1 MTPAARLDA
10 AVAAY
15 RANPSRA
22 AVAELAAAQ
31 RAYHNKD
38 KNR

>member
-22 AVAELAAAQ
+22 AMAELAAAQ
-31 RAYHNKD
+31 RAYHNPEATK
-38 KNR
+38 